1 MRRKLLTLL
10 LAIATILQAIPMNI
24 IAEQT
29 ENDYGVVGAYKAYSI
44 NNKLYEPKGDEGGV
58 ANDVIY

>member
-29 ENDYGVVGAYKAYSI
+29 ENDYGVAGHIRLILLIISFMS
-44 NNKLYEPKGDEGGV
+44 LKGMKV
-58 ANDVIY
+58 V